1 MTDINWTKTG
11 IHYLVIGH
19 ACDEE
24 QECHVMFFYDEVPTS
39 YIEKEFQNKV
49 KENLESWEQD
59 KEIYI
64 DFILLSSAMRPSI
77 FHNSCISSSLRYFE

>member
-1 MTDINWTKTG
+1 MMSDSNWNKTG

-24 QECHVMFFYDEVPTS
+24 QESHVMFFYDEVPTS
-39 YIEKEFQNKV
+39 YIEKKFIDKV
-49 KENLESWEQD
+49 KENLENWEKD

-64 DFILLSSAMRPSI
+64 DFILKSI
-77 FHNSCISSSLRYFE
+77 SPIQVQYE

>member
-39 YIEKEFQNKV
+39 YIEKEFKNKV
-49 KENLESWEQD
+49 KKDLESWEQD

-64 DFILLSSAMRPSI
+64 DFILKSI
-77 FHNSCISSSLRYFE
+77 SPIQVDYD

>member
-1 MTDINWTKTG
+1 MSDSNWNRTG

-24 QECHVMFFYDEVPTS
+24 QESHVMFFYDEQPTS
-39 YIEKEFQNKV
+39 YIEKKFKNKV

-64 DFILLSSAMRPSI
+64 DFILKSI
-77 FHNSCISSSLRYFE
+77 SPIQVDYD

>member
-1 MTDINWTKTG
+1 MSDINWTKTG

-24 QECHVMFFYDEVPTS
+24 QECHVMFFYDEVATS
-39 YIEKEFQNKV
+39 YIEKKFKNKV
-49 KENLESWEQD
+49 KENLESWEKD

-64 DFILLSSAMRPSI
+64 DFILKSI
-77 FHNSCISSSLRYFE
+77 SPIQVQYE

>member
-1 MTDINWTKTG
+1 MSDIDWTKTG

-39 YIEKEFQNKV
+39 YIEKKFKNKV
-49 KENLESWEQD
+49 KENLESWEKD

-64 DFILLSSAMRPSI
+64 DFILKSI
-77 FHNSCISSSLRYFE
+77 SPIQVQYE

>member
-1 MTDINWTKTG
+1 MMIDSNWTKTG

-49 KENLESWEQD
+49 KKNLESWEQD

-64 DFILLSSAMRPSI
+64 DFILKSI
-77 FHNSCISSSLRYFE
+77 SPIQVHYE

>member
-1 MTDINWTKTG
+1 MMIDSNWTKTG

-39 YIEKEFQNKV
+39 YIEKKFIDKV
-49 KENLESWEQD
+49 KENLENWEKD
-59 KEIYI
+59 KQIYI
-64 DFILLSSAMRPSI
+64 DFILKSI
-77 FHNSCISSSLRYFE
+77 SPIQVQYE

>member
-24 QECHVMFFYDEVPTS
+24 QECHVMFFYDEVPPS

-64 DFILLSSAMRPSI
+64 DFILKSI
-77 FHNSCISSSLRYFE
+77 STIQVHYE

>member
-1 MTDINWTKTG
+1 MSDSNWNKTG

-24 QECHVMFFYDEVPTS
+24 QESHVMFFYDEVPTS
-39 YIEKEFQNKV
+39 YIEKKFIDKV
-49 KENLESWEQD
+49 KENLESWEKD

-64 DFILLSSAMRPSI
+64 DFILKSI
-77 FHNSCISSSLRYFE
+77 SPIQVQYEWLIYAQTSGFTW